1 MFLLLEAFFFFFE
14 LRYFLVNLK
23 QIIKIYKRLYSYKY
37 IKISFVDLTILLAI
51 NKKFMDKIFATNYKD
66 KSIYYFLFVPKVRWR
81 VKINKNTYTYILK
94 KRKIKLYK

>member
-37 IKISFVDLTILLAI
+37 IKISSVNLTILLAI
-51 NKKFMDKIFATNYKD
+51 NKKF
-66 KSIYYFLFVPKVRWR
+66 
-81 VKINKNTYTYILK
+81 INKILTTD
-94 KRKIKLYK
+94 YKNR